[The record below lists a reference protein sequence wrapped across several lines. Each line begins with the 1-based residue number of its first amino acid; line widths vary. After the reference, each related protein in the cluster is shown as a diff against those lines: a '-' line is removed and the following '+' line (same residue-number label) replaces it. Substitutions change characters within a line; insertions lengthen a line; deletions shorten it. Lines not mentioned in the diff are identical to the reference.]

1 MTLMVEWPMLP
12 CAPDHLDACCYCAKV
27 HAFANSSSQVAADA
41 CAFAA
46 TNGASLESRT
56 RIRLYRHSKKD
67 FVYFVIQTLIIG
79 GNRLSMALFPP
90 PPSRRSLRFL
100 EKRRDSFLF
109 LGRAGRFRV
118 FIFGG
123 KKGFRHVDM
132 HGTVVA
138 CSKRVIVADMLN
150 AADEAT

>member
-1 MTLMVEWPMLP
+1 MPVVTVLKRT
-12 CAPDHLDACCYCAKV
+12 H
-27 HAFANSSSQVAADA
+27 SQTARRR
-41 CAFAA
+41 
-46 TNGASLESRT
+46 SQRT
-56 RIRLYRHSKKD
+56 RVRSLQPTALRSKAERALDYTGTAKKD

-100 EKRRDSFLF
+100 EKRRESFLF